1 MKNFKTYSLAL
12 ALTSLFWIGKVN
24 AQQEQM
30 YSHYDY
36 NSLAINPAYA
46 GSKQTLVANSLA
58 RMQWLNLPGAPRY
71 YNVGVHS
78 PIVGDFGGGLN
89 LQTGSLGKFKTANP
103 MSETQIALSLAW
115 NKQITKDLRLAVGL
129 RGGLFNYNINLSQL
143 GRDVDDDVAFNNNDM
158 NILAPMTGFGVYLYS
173 EKFFAGVSAPRMVF
187 VGDNPVNNVDISY
200 ATNTQFYAFAGYV
213 HEVSSD
219 LKIKPTTQI
228 KMVQGAPVQIY
239 LNVHAIY
246 MDDYSLGA
254 FYRTGGEVGIMAMA
268 QVNPNF
274 TLVYAYDHRL
284 APINQYVNG
293 SHEFGVQYAIPY
305 VSNRRVITPRYF

>member
-12 ALTSLFWIGKVN
+12 ALTGLFWIGKVN

-36 NSLAINPAYA
+36 NSLALNPAYA

-143 GRDVDDDVAFNNNDM
+143 GRDVDDDVAFNNNDL
-158 NILAPMTGFGVYLYS
+158 NILAPMTGFGIYLYS

-200 ATNTQFYAFAGYV
+200 ATSTQFYAFAGYV

-228 KMVQGAPVQIY
+228 KMVQGAPMQLD

-246 MDDYSLGA
+246 LEDYSLGA

-268 QVNPNF
+268 QINPNF

-284 APINQYVNG
+284 APVNQYVNG

>member
-228 KMVQGAPVQIY
+228 KMVQGAPVQID

>member
-1 MKNFKTYSLAL
+1 MKNFKIYGFLLLTLVGFYSTAE
-12 ALTSLFWIGKVN
+12 

-36 NSLAINPAYA
+36 NSLALNPAYA

-78 PIVGDFGGGLN
+78 PLVGDFGGGLN
-89 LQTGSLGKFKTANP
+89 LQTGSLGKFQTASP
-103 MSETQIALSLAW
+103 LRETQIALSLAW

-143 GRDVDDDVAFNNNDM
+143 NREVDNDVAFNNNDL
-158 NILAPMTGFGVYLYS
+158 NIMAPMTGFGIYLYS
-173 EKFFAGVSAPRMVF
+173 EKFFAGISAPRMVF
-187 VGDNPVNNVDISY
+187 TKNNQVNNVDIRY
-200 ATNTQFYAFAGYV
+200 ATTTQYYAFAGYV

-219 LKIKPTTQI
+219 FKLKPTTQI
-228 KMVQGAPVQIY
+228 KLAQGMPMQVD
-239 LNVHAIY
+239 LNLHAIY
-246 MDDYSLGA
+246 QDDYSIGA
-254 FYRTGGEVGIMAMA
+254 FYRTGGELGIMAMA

-274 TLVYAYDHRL
+274 TIVYSYDHRL
-284 APINQYVNG
+284 APLNQYVNG
-293 SHEFGVQYAIPY
+293 SHEFGIQYQIPY
-305 VSNRRVITPRYF
+305 VSNKRVITPRYF

>member
-1 MKNFKTYSLAL
+1 
-12 ALTSLFWIGKVN
+12 
-24 AQQEQM
+24 
-30 YSHYDY
+30 
-36 NSLAINPAYA
+36 
-46 GSKQTLVANSLA
+46 
-58 RMQWLNLPGAPRY
+58 
-71 YNVGVHS
+71 
-78 PIVGDFGGGLN
+78 
-89 LQTGSLGKFKTANP
+89 
-103 MSETQIALSLAW
+103 
-115 NKQITKDLRLAVGL
+115 
-129 RGGLFNYNINLSQL
+129 
-143 GRDVDDDVAFNNNDM
+143 M

-228 KMVQGAPVQIY
+228 KMVQGAPVQID

>member
-1 MKNFKTYSLAL
+1 MKNFKIYSLVLAL
-12 ALTSLFWIGKVN
+12 ATIIGNGKLA

-36 NSLAINPAYA
+36 NALALNPAYA

-71 YNVGVHS
+71 YNFGVHS
-78 PIVGDFGGGLN
+78 PIVGDFGVGLN
-89 LQTGSLGKFKTANP
+89 LQTGSLGKFQRASA
-103 MSETQIALSLAW
+103 MRETQMALSLAW
-115 NKQITKDLRLAVGL
+115 NKQITKNLRLAVGL
-129 RGGLFNYNINLSQL
+129 RAGLFNYNINLSQL
-143 GRDVDDDVAFNNNDM
+143 NRDVDADVAFNNNDL

-200 ATNTQFYAFAGYV
+200 AASTQYYAFAGYV
-213 HEVSSD
+213 FEVNSA
-219 LKIKPTTQI
+219 LKIKTTTQI
-228 KMVQGAPVQIY
+228 KMTQGAPIQIDY
-239 LNVHAIY
+239 NLHAIY
-246 MDDYSLGA
+246 LEDYSFGT
-254 FYRTGGEVGIMAMA
+254 FYRSGGEAGVMAMA
-268 QVNPNF
+268 KVSPNF

-284 APINQYVNG
+284 EPINQYVNG
-293 SHEFGVQYAIPY
+293 SHEFGIQYAIPY

>member
-12 ALTSLFWIGKVN
+12 ALTGLFWIGKVN

-36 NSLAINPAYA
+36 NSLALNPAYA

-143 GRDVDDDVAFNNNDM
+143 GRDVDDDVAFNNNDL
-158 NILAPMTGFGVYLYS
+158 NILAPMTGFGIYLYS

-200 ATNTQFYAFAGYV
+200 ATSTQFYAFAGYV

-228 KMVQGAPVQIY
+228 KMVQGAPMQID

-246 MDDYSLGA
+246 LEDYSLGA

-268 QVNPNF
+268 QINPNF

-284 APINQYVNG
+284 APVNQYVNG

>member
-12 ALTSLFWIGKVN
+12 ALTTLFWIGKAN

-36 NSLAINPAYA
+36 NSLALNPAYA

-158 NILAPMTGFGVYLYS
+158 NILAPMTGFGIYLYS

-228 KMVQGAPVQIY
+228 KMVQGAPVQID

>member
-36 NSLAINPAYA
+36 NSLALNPAYA

-228 KMVQGAPVQIY
+228 KMVQGAPVQID

>member
-12 ALTSLFWIGKVN
+12 ALTALFWIGKAN

-36 NSLAINPAYA
+36 NSLALNPAYA

-129 RGGLFNYNINLSQL
+129 RGGFFNYNINLSQL

-219 LKIKPTTQI
+219 LKIKPTTQFKI
-228 KMVQGAPVQIY
+228 VQGAPVQID